1 MPKIVVWVHF
11 VLDKNLLCLVVVMV
25 TQMLIKDKTQS
36 SKCLIEQVVAKV
48 QNILA
53 TLSFI
58 FSRNSV
64 DCPSNTNDDNW

>member
-53 TLSFI
+53 TLSII
-58 FSRNSV
+58 FSHNSV
-64 DCPSNTNDDNW
+64 DCLCNTNDDDW